1 MDVKEILDLLK
12 SNEERRQLDRE
23 QDLRNREQDMKKMEN
38 MMKEMVKPFE
48 RRTIELE
55 ENMASVRDEVK
66 KLTLEVKELKER
78 ETKKTEEKAIGERE
92 LKEKDDK
99 EPTLSWA
106 KVAGRGAQGVKEARR
121 KSGVKPSDEQEEK
134 VRIAFAAAKLT
145 VGLRPITREVVK
157 EHRMKR
163 DEYGVNEGKK

>member
-106 KVAGRGAQGVKEARR
+106 KVAGRGAQGVKEARKR
-121 KSGVKPSDEQEEK
+121 SGVHVQPSDEQEEK

-145 VGLRPITREVVK
+145 VGLRPRTPGIVRK
-157 EHRMKR
+157 KR
-163 DEYGVNEGKK
+163 